1 MYKSSLLILAGFLL
15 SGIGNANAQVPA
27 ASRQL
32 WHGKERLVHYRPDGK
47 DFVLVNGTKRFNRA
61 LYGTNT
67 AFRVEAGDLPEFAM
81 YMPGMGGNLQ
91 LGLVSGTSS
100 KWIIQTKDI
109 KSIYRPGSMLYEIKD
124 PILGSGTLRVSVL
137 ALADAEG
144 MIIKAALSGVS
155 ENVSLVWA
163 FGGASGKKF
172 SRNGDI
178 GADPESSF
186 YLKPENCKDN
196 NYKLSGKSFQLSY
209 ASSQQLTGVLSDNGE
224 IRLADASALESPSSL
239 IKSTAGESPVV
250 SGTIKIKS
258 EEDTYILI
266 QRPSDKGKIK
276 PSDLASKFGQAEQA
290 RTTLAQRIQVNTPDP
305 YINTLGGAL
314 AVAAD
319 GIWESPT
326 FLHGAVAWRMRLNA
340 WRGASVADPL
350 GWHDRALEHFRSYA
364 KSQVL
369 EPERGPVV
377 ADTALNLARQ
387 EEKMGNA
394 MFSSG
399 YISRNPNDNTKP
411 HHYDMNLVFFDQ
423 MMSHFQWTGDLSV
436 AKEMWPVIKRHL
448 DWEKRNFDTDGDGLY
463 DAYCAI
469 WASDA
474 LQYSGGGVTHTS
486 SYNYRANKIAAQ
498 IARLIGEDSKP
509 YEQEAEKIHKAIN
522 STLWMPRKGWYA
534 EYQDLL
540 GLKKLHPVPGLWTI
554 YHAIDSK
561 VPDMFKAYQSL
572 RYVDTKIPKIPILA
586 KGLSEKDLYTLPTT
600 NWQPY
605 TWSVNNVA
613 LAEVLHTSLAYW
625 QAGRSEEAFKLWK
638 SNILES
644 MYLSSSPG
652 GFQQLSFYD
661 AVRGE
666 LYRDFADP
674 IGVAGRTLIE
684 GLFGIEPNALADTL
698 TIRPGLPSEWG
709 YASLK
714 TPDVSFD
721 FKRTDVADQYIIEPY
736 RTSPMN
742 LKLEIKAKSDRV
754 KNVRVNGVAVN
765 WKVSER
771 SLGTP
776 SLEISAGKAAKYTI
790 EVAWDGESFEK
801 PSLTPALYK
810 ELFKAEF
817 KNAKITNVYDP
828 QQILQGAVFKN
839 NNLEALI
846 DAENGHKTFFLKMNQ
861 GNFAWWLPVD
871 IEVMKTVELLAPA
884 EQKDENLTFTVKN
897 NGPAVRGELMLK
909 GGSRIVSKIV
919 ELSAG
924 GSEEIVVP
932 KEYVSAGTN
941 LMRVEY
947 RPGIYAEKAI
957 VNWNALPNSSANWE
971 PVDLSGVFNDKVTNI
986 FKNKYLSPRPVSPTL
1001 QLPTQGIGNWCY
1013 PLTTANID
1021 DSGLREKAGDSGKI
1035 VLPNGIPMA
1044 TSGQPDANNIA
1055 FTSQWDNYPDSIV
1068 VPLSGSASHAY
1079 LLMAGSTNPMQ
1090 SRIENGEIQVVY
1102 TDGTVDRLPLVNPS
1116 NWWPIE
1122 QDYINDGY
1130 AFTTD
1135 SPIPY
1140 RVYLKSGQVSREFND
1155 FITIKG
1161 FTNRGI
1167 DGGAAT
1173 VLDLPLDPKKQ
1184 LKELSIKTLAND
1196 VVIGLMSITLQ
1207 KI

>member
-1 MYKSSLLILAGFLL
+1 MYKSTIAILAGLLL
-15 SGIGNANAQVPA
+15 SGIDNINAQGNDAPA
-27 ASRQL
+27 KP
-32 WHGKERLVHYRPDGK
+32 WHGKERVVHYRPEGK

-91 LGLVSGTSS
+91 IGIISGANS
-100 KWIIQTKDI
+100 KWIIQAKNI
-109 KSIYRPGSMLYEIKD
+109 KSIYRPGAMLYEIKD
-124 PILGSGTLRVSVL
+124 PILGSGTLNLSVL

-144 MIIKAALSGVS
+144 IIVKAASSGMT
-155 ENVSLVWA
+155 ENIDLFWA

-196 NYKLSGKSFQLSY
+196 QYKLSGKSFQLSY
-209 ASSQQLTGVLSDNGE
+209 AASQELVGMLSESGSFQ
-224 IRLADASALESPSSL
+224 LADASALSSPSALAKSKAADAPVITATSR
-239 IKSTAGESPVV
+239 IKNGEE
-250 SGTIKIKS
+250 I
-258 EEDTYILI
+258 YMLI
-266 QRPSDKGKIK
+266 QRPSEKGKLK
-276 PSDLASKFGQAEQA
+276 TADLASRFAAAEQA
-290 RTTLAQRIQVNTPDP
+290 RTQLAQRIQVNTPDP

-369 EPERGPVV
+369 EPASGKVV

-436 AKEMWPVIKRHL
+436 AKEMWPAIKRHL
-448 DWEKRNFDTDGDGLY
+448 DWEKRNFDMDGDGLY

-469 WASDA
+469 WASDG

-509 YEQEAEKIHKAIN
+509 YEEEAEKIYKAIN
-522 STLWMPRKGWYA
+522 SRLWMPGKGWYA

-540 GLKKLHPVPGLWTI
+540 GLRKLHPVPGLWTI

-572 RYVDTKIPKIPILA
+572 RYIDTQIPRIPILA
-586 KGLSEKDLYTLPTT
+586 KDLPEKDLYTLPTT

-638 SNILES
+638 GNILET

-652 GFQQLSFYD
+652 GFEQLSFYD

-674 IGVAGRTLIE
+674 IGVAARSLVE
-684 GLFGIEPNALADTL
+684 GLFGIEPDALADTL
-698 TIRPGLPSEWG
+698 TIRPGLPSAWA

-714 TPDVSFD
+714 TPDVTFD
-721 FKRTDVADQYIIEPY
+721 FNRTDLADQYTIEAT
-736 RTSPMN
+736 RKNPMN
-742 LKLEIKAKSDRV
+742 LKLEIRAKSDRV
-754 KNVRVNGVAVN
+754 KMVRVNGVPVK

-771 SLGTP
+771 SLGIP
-776 SLEISAGKAAKYTI
+776 SLEIFAGKAAKYSI
-790 EVAWDGESFEK
+790 EVAWDGEPFEQ
-801 PSLTPALYK
+801 PSLSPALYK

-817 KNAKITNVYDP
+817 KNAKITNLYDP
-828 QQILQGAVFKN
+828 QQILQGAVTRN
-839 NNLEALI
+839 NKLEALL
-846 DAENGHKTFFLKMNQ
+846 DAENGHKTFFLKLSQ
-861 GNFAWWLPVD
+861 GNFAWWMPVD
-871 IEVMKTVELLAPA
+871 VEVMKTVELLAPL
-884 EQKDENLTFTVKN
+884 EQKDKDLAFTVKN
-897 NGPAVRGELMLK
+897 NGPAVRGELILK
-909 GGSRIVSKIV
+909 GGSRIVSKVI
-919 ELSAG
+919 ELAAG
-924 GSEEIVVP
+924 GSEQIVVP
-932 KEYVSAGTN
+932 QEYVSAGTN

-947 RPGIYAEKAI
+947 RPGVYAEKEI
-957 VNWNALPNSSANWE
+957 INWNALPPSNAKWE
-971 PVDLSGVFNDKVTNI
+971 SVDLSAVFNDKVSNI
-986 FKNKYLSPRPVSPTL
+986 FKNKYLSPRPSSPTL
-1001 QLPTQGIGNWCY
+1001 QLPVQGIGNWCY

-1021 DSGLREKAGDSGKI
+1021 DTGLREKAGTAGKL

-1044 TSGQPDANNIA
+1044 TSGETDASNIA
-1055 FTSQWDNYPDSIV
+1055 FTSQWDNYPDSIT

-1090 SRIENGEIQVVY
+1090 SRIENGEVQVLY
-1102 TDGTVDRLPLVNPS
+1102 TDGTMDRLPLVNPS

-1122 QDYINDGY
+1122 QDYMNDGF
-1130 AFTTD
+1130 AFTTG
-1135 SPIPY
+1135 SPKPY
-1140 RVYLKSGQVSREFND
+1140 RVYLKSGQVTREFND

-1161 FTNRGI
+1161 FTNQGI

-1173 VLDLPLDPKKQ
+1173 VLDLPLNPKKE
-1184 LKELSIKTLAND
+1184 LKGLTVKALAND
-1196 VVIGLMSITLQ
+1196 VVIGLMSVTLQ
-1207 KI
+1207 KN

>member
-1 MYKSSLLILAGFLL
+1 MNKSTLLILAGFLL
-15 SGIGNANAQVPA
+15 LGIRDVHAQVPPA
-27 ASRQL
+27 PGQP
-32 WHGKERLVHYRPDGK
+32 WHGKERVVHYRPEGS

-81 YMPGMGGNLQ
+81 YMPGLGGNLQ
-91 LGLVSGTSS
+91 LGLASGTNS
-100 KWIIQTKDI
+100 KWIIQAKEI
-109 KSIYRPGSMLYEIKD
+109 KTVYRPGAMLYEIKD
-124 PILGSGTLRVSVL
+124 PIIGSGTLYVSVL

-144 MIIKAALSGVS
+144 MIVKASLSGAP
-155 ENVSLVWA
+155 ENLNLVWA

-186 YLKPENCKDN
+186 YLKPENCRDN
-196 NYKLSGKSFQLSY
+196 KYKLSGKSFQLSY
-209 ASSQQLTGVLSDNGE
+209 ASSQQLTGTLSDNGSL
-224 IRLADASALESPSSL
+224 RLGDAAAIGSPSSL
-239 IKSTAGESPVV
+239 IGSTASEYPVLNANV
-250 SGTIKIKS
+250 RLKTG
-258 EEDTYILI
+258 EDTYILI
-266 QRPSDKGKIK
+266 QRPSDKVKIK
-276 PSDLASKFGQAEQA
+276 PADLALKFDQAEQA
-290 RTTLAQRIQVNTPDP
+290 RTRLAQRIQVNTPDP

-369 EPERGPVV
+369 QPETGRVV

-423 MMSHFQWTGDLSV
+423 MMSHFYWTGDLSV

-448 DWEKRNFDTDGDGLY
+448 DWEKRNFDMDGDGLY

-486 SYNYRANKIAAQ
+486 SYNYRINKIAAQ
-498 IARLIGEDSKP
+498 IARLIGEDSSP
-509 YEQEAEKIHKAIN
+509 YEQEAEKIYKAIN
-522 STLWMPRKGWYA
+522 RTLWMPDKGWYA

-572 RYVDTKIPKIPILA
+572 RYVDTQIPKIPILA
-586 KGLSEKDLYTLPTT
+586 KGLDETELYTLPTT

-625 QAGRSEEAFKLWK
+625 QGGRSEEAFKLWK

-674 IGVAGRTLIE
+674 IGVAGRTLVE

-698 TIRPGLPSEWG
+698 TIRPGLPAEWA

-721 FKRTDVADQYIIEPY
+721 FKRKEANDQYIIESY
-736 RTSPMN
+736 WTRPMN

-754 KNVRVNGVAVN
+754 KNVRVNGQAVN
-765 WKVSER
+765 WKISER
-771 SLGTP
+771 SMGTP
-776 SLEISAGKAAKYTI
+776 SLEIFAGKAAKYTI
-790 EVAWDGESFEK
+790 EIAWDGEPFEK
-801 PSLTPALYK
+801 PALSKALYK

-817 KNAKITNVYDP
+817 KSAKIASLYDP
-828 QQILQGAVFKN
+828 QQILQEAVIKN
-839 NNLEALI
+839 NKLEALI

-861 GNFAWWLPVD
+861 GNFTWWLPVD
-871 IEVMKTVELLAPA
+871 IEVMRTVELIAPA
-884 EQKDENLTFTVKN
+884 EQKDQNLVFTVKN
-897 NGPAVRGELMLK
+897 NGPAVKGELILK

-919 ELSAG
+919 ELSAD
-924 GSEEIVVP
+924 GSEEIQVP
-932 KEYVSAGTN
+932 QEYVSAGTN

-947 RPGIYAEKAI
+947 RPGVYAEKEI
-957 VNWNALPNSSANWE
+957 INWNALPNDGTNWE
-971 PVDLSGVFNDKVTNI
+971 SVDLANVFNDKVTNI
-986 FKNKYLSPRPVSPTL
+986 FKNKYLSPRPASPTL
-1001 QLPTQGIGNWCY
+1001 QLPIQGIGNWCY

-1021 DSGLREKAGDSGKI
+1021 DSGLRAKAGEKGQI
-1035 VLPNGIPMA
+1035 VLPNRIPLA
-1044 TSGQPDANNIA
+1044 TSGQSDANNIA
-1055 FTSQWDNYPDSIV
+1055 FTSQWDNYPDSIT
-1068 VPLSGSASHAY
+1068 VPLSGFASHAY

-1090 SRIENGEIQVVY
+1090 SRMENGEVQVLY

-1122 QDYINDGY
+1122 QDYMNDGY
-1130 AFTTD
+1130 AFNTG
-1135 SPIPY
+1135 SPRPY
-1140 RVYLKSGQVSREFND
+1140 RVYLKSGEASRSFVD

-1161 FTNRGI
+1161 FTNQGI

-1173 VLDLPLDPKKQ
+1173 VLDLPLNPKKQ
-1184 LKELSIKTLAND
+1184 LKELSIKTTAND
-1196 VVIGLMSITLQ
+1196 VVIGLMSLTLQ

>member
-1 MYKSSLLILAGFLL
+1 MYKSSILILAGLLL
-15 SGIGNANAQVPA
+15 SGIDHADAQDPA
-27 ASRQL
+27 ASTAF
-32 WHGKERLVHYRPDGK
+32 WHGKERVVHYRPEGQ
-47 DFVLVNGTKRFNRA
+47 DFVLVNGTQRFNRA

-91 LGLVSGTSS
+91 LGLVSGTNS
-100 KWIIQTKDI
+100 KWIIRAQKI
-109 KSIYRPGSMLYEIKD
+109 RSIYRPGSMLYEVND
-124 PILGSGTLRVSVL
+124 PILGSGTLHVSVL
-137 ALADAEG
+137 ALADEEG
-144 MIIKAALSGVS
+144 MIVKAVASGAA
-155 ENVSLVWA
+155 ENLQLVWA

-186 YLKPENCKDN
+186 YLKPENCKN
-196 NYKLSGKSFQLSY
+196 NTYKLSGKSFQLSY
-209 ASSQQLTGVLSDNGE
+209 ASAQELAGITTADGNLQ
-224 IRLADASALESPSSL
+224 LADATALASPSAL
-239 IKSTAGESPVV
+239 IKSAAAEAPVV
-250 SGTIKIKS
+250 TASSKIKNG
-258 EEDTYILI
+258 EEVFILI
-266 QRPSDKGKIK
+266 QRPSAKGKLK
-276 PSDLASKFGQAEQA
+276 ASDLAARFAQAEQA
-290 RTTLAQRIQVNTPDP
+290 RNQLAQRIQVNTPDP
-305 YINTLGGAL
+305 HINTLGGAL

-369 EPERGPVV
+369 EPASGKVV

-423 MMSHFQWTGDLSV
+423 LLTHLHWTGDLNV
-436 AKEMWPVIKRHL
+436 AREMWPTIKRHL
-448 DWEKRNFDTDGDGLY
+448 AWEKRNFDMDGDGLY

-486 SYNYRANKIAAQ
+486 SYNYRANKIAAH
-498 IARLIGEDSKP
+498 IARLIGEDGKP
-509 YEQEAEKIHKAIN
+509 FEQEAQKIYKAIN
-522 STLWMPRKGWYA
+522 SRLWMPGKGWYA

-572 RYVDTKIPKIPILA
+572 RYVDTQIPRIPIQA
-586 KGLSEKDLYTLPTT
+586 KGLDEKDLYTLSTT

-674 IGVAGRTLIE
+674 IGVAGRTLVE
-684 GLFGIEPNALADTL
+684 GLFGIEPDALSDTL
-698 TIRPGLPSEWG
+698 TIRPGLPSKWE

-714 TPDVSFD
+714 TPDIFFD
-721 FKRTDVADQYIIEPY
+721 FKRSDAAERYVIEP
-736 RTSPMN
+736 RWQKGMN
-742 LKLEIKAKSDRV
+742 LKLEIRAQSDRV
-754 KNVRVNGVAVN
+754 KMVRVNGTPVS
-765 WKVSER
+765 WKISER
-771 SLGTP
+771 QLGTP
-776 SLEISAGKAAKYTI
+776 ALEISAGKAAKYTI
-790 EVAWDGESFEK
+790 EIAWGGEPFEQ
-801 PSLTPALYK
+801 PSVSPALYK
-810 ELFKAEF
+810 EFFKAEF
-817 KNAKITNVYDP
+817 KSAKITNIYDP
-828 QQILQGAVFKN
+828 QKILQEAVIRN
-839 NNLEALI
+839 NKLDALVI
-846 DAENGHKTFFLKMNQ
+846 AENGHKTFFLRMNQ
-861 GNFAWWLPVD
+861 GNFAWWMPIDV
-871 IEVMKTVELLAPA
+871 EVMKTVELLAPA
-884 EQKDENLTFTVKN
+884 EQKDQNLSFVVKN
-897 NGPAVRGELMLK
+897 NGPAVRGELILK
-909 GGSRIVSKIV
+909 GGSRIVSKAIELPANGAENV
-919 ELSAG
+919 E
-924 GSEEIVVP
+924 VP

-947 RPGIYAEKAI
+947 RPGVYAEKEI
-957 VNWNALPNSSANWE
+957 INWNALPSPAANWE
-971 PVDLSGVFNDKVTNI
+971 RVDLSGVFNDKVTSI
-986 FKNKYLSPRPVSPTL
+986 FRNKYLSPRPASPTL

-1021 DSGLREKAGDSGKI
+1021 DSGLRRKAGEAGKI
-1035 VLPNGIPMA
+1035 VLPNGIPLA
-1044 TSGQPDANNIA
+1044 TTGLPDANNIA
-1055 FTSQWDNYPDSIV
+1055 FTSQWDNYPDSIS

-1090 SRIENGEIQVVY
+1090 SRIENGEVQVVY

-1130 AFTTD
+1130 AFTTG
-1135 SPIPY
+1135 SPKPY
-1140 RVYLKSGQVSREFND
+1140 RVYLKSGEVSRD
-1155 FITIKG
+1155 FDDFVEIKG

-1173 VLDLPLDPKKQ
+1173 LLDLPLNPKKE
-1184 LKELSIKTLAND
+1184 LKELTVKALAND
-1196 VVIGLMSITLQ
+1196 VVIGLISVTLQ
-1207 KI
+1207 KN

>member
-1 MYKSSLLILAGFLL
+1 MYKSTLLILTVFLL
-15 SGIGNANAQVPA
+15 SGISNTNAQVPL
-27 ASRQL
+27 ASGQP
-32 WHGKERLVHYRPDGK
+32 WHGKERLVHYRPEGR

-81 YMPGMGGNLQ
+81 YMPGMGGNLR
-91 LGLVSGTSS
+91 LGLLSGTSS
-100 KWIIQTKDI
+100 KWIIQAKDI
-109 KSIYRPGSMLYEIKD
+109 KTLYRPGSMLYEIKD
-124 PILGSGTLRVSVL
+124 PVIGSGTLYVSVL

-144 MIIKAALSGVS
+144 MIVKASLSGTP
-155 ENVSLVWA
+155 ENVNLVWA

-186 YLKPENCKDN
+186 YLKPENCRDN
-196 NYKLSGKSFQLSY
+196 KYKLSGKSFQLSY
-209 ASSQQLTGVLSDNGE
+209 ASSQELTGLISDNGSL
-224 IRLADASALESPSSL
+224 RLGDAGAIESPSSL
-239 IKSTAGESPVV
+239 TGSTAAEYPVLTANIKLK
-250 SGTIKIKS
+250 SG
-258 EEDTYILI
+258 EDTYILI
-266 QRPSDKGKIK
+266 QRPSEKGKIK
-276 PSDLASKFGQAEQA
+276 SSDLALKFVQAEQA
-290 RTTLAQRIQVNTPDP
+290 RSQLAQRIQLNTPDP

-350 GWHDRALEHFRSYA
+350 GWHDRALEHFRSYS

-369 EPERGPVV
+369 EPEAGRVV

-423 MMSHFQWTGDLSV
+423 MMSHFNWTGDLSV
-436 AKEMWPVIKRHL
+436 AKEMWPAIKRHL
-448 DWEKRNFDTDGDGLY
+448 DWEKRNFDMDGDGLY

-486 SYNYRANKIAAQ
+486 SYNYRINKIAAQ
-498 IARLIGEDSKP
+498 IARLIGEDGTA

-522 STLWMPRKGWYA
+522 NILWMPGKGWYA

-540 GLKKLHPVPGLWTI
+540 GLRKLHPVPGLWTI

-572 RYVDTKIPKIPILA
+572 RYIDTQIPKIPILA
-586 KGLSEKDLYTLPTT
+586 KGLDEKNLYTIPTT

-625 QAGRSEEAFKLWK
+625 QGGRSEEAFQLWK

-674 IGVAGRTLIE
+674 IGVAGRTLVE

-698 TIRPGLPSEWG
+698 TIRPGLPSAWA

-721 FKRTDVADQYIIEPY
+721 FKRTETADQYIIESY
-736 RTSPMN
+736 WAKPMN

-754 KNVRVNGVAVN
+754 KNVRVNGQTVN
-765 WKVSER
+765 WKISER
-771 SLGTP
+771 SIGTP
-776 SLEISAGKAAKYTI
+776 SLEIFAGKAAKYI
-790 EVAWDGESFEK
+790 VEIAWDGEQFEK
-801 PSLTPALYK
+801 PSLSQALYK

-817 KNAKITNVYDP
+817 KSAKITNLYDP
-828 QQILQGAVFKN
+828 QQVLQGAVIKN
-839 NNLEALI
+839 NKLEALI
-846 DAENGHKTFFLKMNQ
+846 VSENGHKTFFLKMNQ
-861 GNFAWWLPVD
+861 GNFTWWLPVD
-871 IEVMKTVELLAPA
+871 IKVMKTVELLAPS
-884 EQKDENLTFTVKN
+884 EQKDQNLTFTVKN
-897 NGPAVRGELMLK
+897 NGPAVNGELILK

-924 GSEEIVVP
+924 GSEEIQVP
-932 KEYVSAGTN
+932 QEYVSAGTN

-947 RPGIYAEKAI
+947 RPGVYAEKEI
-957 VNWNALPNSSANWE
+957 INWNAVPNSSASWE
-971 PVDLSGVFNDKVTNI
+971 SVDLATVFNDKVTNI
-986 FKNKYLSPRPVSPTL
+986 FKNRYLSPRPTSPTL

-1021 DSGLREKAGDSGKI
+1021 DSGLREKAGDKGRI
-1035 VLPNGIPMA
+1035 VLPNGIPLA
-1044 TSGQPDANNIA
+1044 TSGQPETNNIA
-1055 FTSQWDNYPDSIV
+1055 FTSQWDNYPDSIT

-1090 SRIENGEIQVVY
+1090 SRIENGEVQVVY
-1102 TDGTVDRLPLVNPS
+1102 TDGTVDRLSLVNPS

-1130 AFTTD
+1130 AFNTE
-1135 SPIPY
+1135 SPKPY
-1140 RVYLKSGQVSREFND
+1140 RLYLKTGQVSRDFND

-1161 FTNRGI
+1161 FSNQGI

-1173 VLDLPLDPKKQ
+1173 VLDLPLDPKKE
-1184 LKELSIKTLAND
+1184 LKKLTIKTLAND
-1196 VVIGLMSITLQ
+1196 VVIGLMSLTLQ
-1207 KI
+1207 KL